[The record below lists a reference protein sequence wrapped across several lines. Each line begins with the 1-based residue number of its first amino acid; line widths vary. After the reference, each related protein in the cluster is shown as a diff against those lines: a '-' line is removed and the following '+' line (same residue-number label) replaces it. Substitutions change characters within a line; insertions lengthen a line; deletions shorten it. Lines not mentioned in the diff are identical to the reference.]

1 MENKKNFYEETYQ
14 KIVDLIFEN
23 KYEEAIKIL
32 DEELSMP
39 YIPSEYESKFVIQ
52 RNKIDSILNKDSK
65 KSSDRLSF
73 SYISDF
79 FYDGNLEDIEKLDFC
94 ITNLN
99 YLNLRNNIDEV
110 KEFFNLD
117 RLPNWVKADI
127 FLILA
132 NQKIEISTTL
142 NNNEISTKDYMK
154 FEEQSFQTNIK
165 DILKNKEDDKIIQE
179 TSIKLFD
186 FYVKNIFPEKI
197 EKKEFSIYAGVFS
210 WFANKMILDI
220 DIKDKVLKKYNLLE
234 KEFDAVLSKIG

>member
-14 KIVDLIFEN
+14 KIVDLIFDE

-65 KSSDRLSF
+65 KSNNRLSF

-79 FYDGNLEDIEKLDFC
+79 FYEGNLEDIEKLDFC
-94 ITNLN
+94 IANLN
-99 YLNLRNNIDEV
+99 YLNLRNKIEEV
-110 KEFFNLD
+110 KDFFSLS
-117 RLPNWVKADI
+117 RLPNWVKTDI
-127 FLILA
+127 FLILV
-132 NQKIEISTTL
+132 NQKIEISLSL
-142 NNNEISTKDYMK
+142 NNKLINTKDFMEIEELNFQKKVNEILSDK
-154 FEEQSFQTNIK
+154 EE
-165 DILKNKEDDKIIQE
+165 DKIILE

-197 EKKEFSIYAGVFS
+197 KENEFLTYAGVFS

-220 DIKDKVLKKYNLLE
+220 DSKDKVLETYNLSK
-234 KEFDAVLSKIG
+234 KEFDNVISKIG